1 VSVGGI
7 AVGSGGSGVVVGG
20 KTATAVGST
29 VGVEL
34 AQALTPRAVTA
45 MTSSQATVLK
55 IRAVMS
61 APSQTESMN
70 GKREAGLRPPPDLN
84 YPKKL

>member
-55 IRAVMS
+55 IRAFM
-61 APSQTESMN
+61 
-70 GKREAGLRPPPDLN
+70 
-84 YPKKL
+84 